1 MARVKEYNREAVL
14 ERAIALFWG
23 KGYEATSVSD
33 LVKAT
38 GLNSASM
45 YKDFGNK
52 DAFFEQV
59 LDHYETTMLEPF
71 YRILVEEPSL
81 KSLEDFLDAIA
92 YYSALREY
100 RGCLMLNSVA
110 EQRYIGD
117 KSVKRVEKYC
127 VKIAIIFENAIR
139 SAQRAGEIPKDKD
152 PEQMAN
158 FMLCFV
164 QGLSAYGRIGDH
176 KKNIKSI
183 IDMIKMTLK

>member
-1 MARVKEYNREAVL
+1 MARLKEYNRDQVL
-14 ERAIALFWG
+14 ERATEVFWG

-59 LDHYETTMLEPF
+59 LENYETTKLEPF
-71 YRILVEEPSL
+71 YRVLVEEPTL
-81 KSLEDFLDAIA
+81 KSLQDFFDTVA
-92 YYSALREY
+92 YYSALKEF

-110 EQRYIGD
+110 EQRYIGP
-117 KSVKRVEKYC
+117 KGMKRAEKYC
-127 VKIAIIFENAIR
+127 VKITQVFENVIC
-139 SAQRAGEIPKDKD
+139 SAQRAGEIPKEKN
-152 PEQMAN
+152 PQEIAN
-158 FMLCFV
+158 FILCFL
-164 QGLSAYGRIGDH
+164 QGISAYGRVGDH

-183 IDMIKMTLK
+183 VDMIKMTLK